1 MGSYWRYAGLNFA
14 QYMQAANSAARQ
26 CIKPEFATK
35 YKTRES
41 FNYNHI
47 VWADRKKVSATTFS
61 SFPKKD

>member
-1 MGSYWRYAGLNFA
+1 
-14 QYMQAANSAARQ
+14 MQAANSAARQ